1 MAFTRS
7 ATVTT
12 ATAVTALIAAATLTL
27 ITPATSF
34 AVASSSAASSSAT
47 SSSATAAKQAAAV
60 ICPMEVVRSTRRH
73 FPTKTGWGWSN
84 FFRKGSTVRVYQG
97 ETRKIADGL
106 VVVKTTTVVGDTR
119 FWVDQRDITRA
130 GACMS

>member
-7 ATVTT
+7 A
-12 ATAVTALIAAATLTL
+12 AVTAVATLTL

-34 AVASSSAASSSAT
+34 AAT
-47 SSSATAAKQAAAV
+47 SSSATAAQQAAAV

-73 FPTKTGWGWSN
+73 FPTKTGWDWSN

-106 VVVKTTTVVGDTR
+106 VVVKTTTVVGSTR
-119 FWVDQRDITRA
+119 FWVDQRDIAQA